1 MDELLTQKELAEF
14 LKITEMT
21 LYRWRKEGMPYIKA
35 GKQVRY
41 EKEEVLKWLK
51 TRDKND

>member
-1 MDELLTQKELAEF
+1 MEELLTQRELTTF
-14 LKITEMT
+14 LKVTVIT
-21 LYRWRKEGMPYIKA
+21 LYRWRKEGMPYIQV

-51 TRDKND
+51 TRAKKD